1 MVITVRALLLGLV
14 FVSTKV
20 LALPALEGVA
30 KFSNCSGALVI
41 FDGMPTTARALIVT
55 NAKCLTGRLPRPNAV
70 LTNRLTLRAVNLL
83 DATGK
88 AHAFT
93 ARRLLYATLTKTDLA
108 LYELAESYNDVQFK
122 TSVRPLFVSSA
133 PPIVGQ
139 DLEFIS
145 AFGPKRWSCQ
155 VQGFVRELRDER
167 WRFSDVIR
175 LTDDCAVEDST
186 RGIPAVDLPTRTL
199 FALQG
204 PRGFAQQVAA
214 LGSCFNEKFEM
225 DLDLS
230 ACELPKK

>member
-1 MVITVRALLLGLV
+1 MRTLLLTLILI
-14 FVSTKV
+14 STQA
-20 LALPALEGVA
+20 LALPALEGIA

-41 FDGMPTTARALIVT
+41 FEGMPTTARALIVT

-70 LTNRLTLRAVNLL
+70 LSNRLTLRSVSLF
-83 DATGK
+83 DASGK

-93 ARRLLYATLTKTDLA
+93 ARRLLYATLTQTDLA

-122 TSVRPLFVSSA
+122 TSVRPFFVSVA
-133 PPIVGQ
+133 PPVVGQ

-175 LTDDCAVEDST
+175 LTEDCAVEDSP
-186 RGIPAVDLPTRTL
+186 RGMPAVDLPTRTL

-225 DLDLS
+225 DLELNG
-230 ACELPKK
+230 CELPK